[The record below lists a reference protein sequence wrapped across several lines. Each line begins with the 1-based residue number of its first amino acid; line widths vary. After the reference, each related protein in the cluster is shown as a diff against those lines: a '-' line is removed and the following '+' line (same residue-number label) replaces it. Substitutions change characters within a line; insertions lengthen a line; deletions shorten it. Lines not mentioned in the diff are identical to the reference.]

1 MLCASVGCLQ
11 QPSSQ
16 AACSSPS
23 VGPASAADPGTTA
36 GKDLSECLTKA
47 LDTYKQDKNA
57 GDLKNAVDDC
67 HKAASI
73 VVPAAPELLWGSIA
87 VPIVLGVL
95 VKFAF
100 PTLKKTMS
108 DRTEKIR
115 SDLDGA
121 ASAKAQ
127 AEEELATDPGEPQ
140 LAQRGPGADRDG
152 EGPCA
157 ACACRHHRPGRDRG
171 GRDQGPRAPTT
182 SASPPSG
189 PRPTSSCWSRTSHR
203 ARREGR
209 RAQPRPR
216 DPASADRQL
225 HQSGREQLR

>member
-1 MLCASVGCLQ
+1 MRIRRLLAAALLAGGMLFVFA
-11 QPSSQ
+11 
-16 AACSSPS
+16 
-23 VGPASAADPGTTA
+23 GPASAADPGTTA

-57 GDLKNAVDDC
+57 GDLQNAVDDC
-67 HKAASI
+67 HKATSI

-87 VPIVLGVL
+87 FLIVLGVL

-127 AEEELATDPGEPQ
+127 AEEELATYRAQ
-140 LAQRGPGADRDG
+140 LANSRNEGQELIETARADAERVRADIIARA
-152 EGPCA
+152 ETEA
-157 ACACRHHRPGRDRG
+157 AEIKA
-171 GRDQGPRAPTT
+171 RATDDIRLAT
-182 SASPPSG
+182 
-189 PRPTSSCWSRTSHR
+189 
-203 ARREGR
+203 E
-209 RAQPRPR
+209 RAQADLQSSVKDLSIELAEKVVERNL
-216 DPASADRQL
+216 DPETQRALIDSYISQVG
-225 HQSGREQLR
+225 SN